1 MDLQL
6 TEEERMLKATARDFA
21 DRELAPRARQVDETE
36 QFPQENIRGIA
47 ELGLMGLTVDEAY
60 GGAGGNYQQMAVVV
74 EEIARGCAAT
84 SVIHLAHLSLG
95 TACIVGFGSEEQK
108 GRYLPDLASGKRLA
122 AFCLTEPSSGS
133 DAADMETLATRANG
147 GYRLNGT
154 KTFITNGPEADV
166 LLVFASTDRS
176 QRSHGISAFIVQG
189 GAQGLQVNLQKG
201 KLGMRGSTTAELVF
215 TDCPVPEED
224 RLGQEGDGFT
234 IAMTVLDSS
243 RISVAAQA
251 VGIGQAA
258 LEAAVR
264 YSQQRQTFGKKLADH
279 QAIQFML
286 ADMATRLSAAR
297 LLARHAAQLKDGG
310 LPHSQES
317 AMAKLFASEAAHF
330 ACDRALQI
338 HGGYGYFRDSPV
350 ERYFRD
356 VRVTE
361 IYEGSSE
368 VQRIVIARRLL
379 KELAV

>member
-154 KTFITNGPEADV
+154 KTFITSGPEADV

-286 ADMATRLSAAR
+286 ADMATRLSASR

-379 KELAV
+379 KEMAV

>member
-1 MDLQL
+1 MDLLL
-6 TEEERMLKATARDFA
+6 TEEERMLKATAREFA

-36 QFPQENIRGIA
+36 QFPWENIRGIA
-47 ELGLMGLTVDEAY
+47 ALGLMGLTVDEAY
-60 GGAGGNYQQMAVVV
+60 GGAGGNYQQMAVVA
-74 EEIARGCAAT
+74 EELARGCAAT
-84 SVIHLAHLSLG
+84 SVVHLAHLSLG
-95 TACIVGFGSEEQK
+95 TACIVAFGSEEQK

-122 AFCLTEPSSGS
+122 AFCLTEPGSGS
-133 DAADMETLATRANG
+133 AAADMETLATRAND

-154 KTFITNGPEADV
+154 KTFITNGPEAGA

-176 QRSHGISAFIVQG
+176 QRAHGISAFIVQG
-189 GAQGLQVNLQKG
+189 DAQGLQVNPQKG

-224 RLGQEGDGFT
+224 RLGQEGDGFS

-297 LLARHAAQLKDGG
+297 LLTRHAAQLKDAG
-310 LPHSQES
+310 LPHGQES
-317 AMAKLFASEAAHF
+317 AMAKLFASEAGHF

-368 VQRIVIARRLL
+368 VQRIVIARKLL
-379 KELAV
+379 KEMAV